1 MLPSLQVS
9 PIDLYIDEEIMI
21 KAIGCKPNTEVSIQA
36 TTYDEKEKK
45 FCSHAT
51 YMANQEGI
59 VDVSSQKPIEGTYS
73 GVDRSGLFWS
83 MKHVNSKWDDYY
95 EKTTSDEVS
104 INLFLLV
111 NGDMVDAV
119 TITRHFYKTEIRK
132 EVIQDDEVKGT
143 LFYPE
148 TKATY
153 PAVIILGGSDGG
165 LQEHAAAVLA
175 SKGYVVLAL
184 PYFGV
189 EGVPKDLENIPLEY
203 FEKATIWLQEH
214 PKTNGEISLIGYS
227 RGGELALL
235 LGATFDYYKS
245 IIAGAPSAYVTAGM
259 KNGIFAPVTAWVYN
273 QQPFPQVKFTY
284 RFSTMVSMF
293 KNWALKKP
301 ISYLS
306 IWDRTLENKE
316 GLQEARI
323 PTEAIKVPVM
333 FISGG
338 DDQLWPSKRYVN
350 IMEEEL
356 KKSNNRSGRN
366 RYLYYEDAGH
376 FLSFPY
382 SYVNLPANVFMNVG
396 SGMTMTF
403 GGTKAANAAAAKD
416 TWAQILEFLKEN
428 MDD

>member
-1 MLPSLQVS
+1 MYFDICTISYVFWS
-9 PIDLYIDEEIMI
+9 TI
-21 KAIGCKPNTEVSIQA
+21 KIARSIHA
-36 TTYDEKEKK
+36 TTYDEKDKK
-45 FCSHAT
+45 FCSYAT
-51 YMANQEGI
+51 YHANQEGV
-59 VDVSSQKPIEGTYS
+59 VDVSSQKPIEGTYN

-83 MKHVNSKWDDYY
+83 MKHANSKWDDYY

-104 INLFLLV
+104 INLSLLK
-111 NGDMVDAV
+111 NGEMVDSV
-119 TITRHFYKTEIRK
+119 TITRHFYKSGIRK
-132 EVIQDDEVKGT
+132 EGIQDEEVKGT

-148 TKATY
+148 SKGKY

-165 LQEHAAAVLA
+165 LQEHAAALLA
-175 SKGYVVLAL
+175 SKGYVVFAL

-203 FEKATIWLQEH
+203 FQKATTWLHEH

-235 LGATFDYYKS
+235 LGSTFDYYKS
-245 IIAGAPSAYVTAGM
+245 IIVGAPSAYVTAGM

-284 RFSTMVSMF
+284 RFSTMFSMV
-293 KNWALKKP
+293 KNWVLKKP

-306 IWDRTLENKE
+306 IWDRTLENE
-316 GLQEARI
+316 DGLQEARI
-323 PTEAIKVPVM
+323 PIEAIKIPVM

-338 DDQLWPSKRYVN
+338 DDQLWPSKRYVD
-350 IMEEEL
+350 IMKEEI
-356 KKSNNRSGRN
+356 KKSTNSSCRN

-382 SYVNLPANVFMNVG
+382 SYVNLPANVYMNVG
-396 SGMTMTF
+396 VGMTMTF
-403 GGTKAANAAAAKD
+403 GGTKEANATAAKD
-416 TWAQILEFLKEN
+416 TWVQMLEFLNEN
-428 MDD
+428 MGD